1 MMSRAYVDMLT
12 NIQAAPPADH
22 PIGKIT
28 LQQQME
34 YIALLTDST
43 VPFEIAIANASGYLK
58 KIGL

>member
-1 MMSRAYVDMLT
+1 MLT
-12 NIQAAPPADH
+12 NIQAAPPTDH